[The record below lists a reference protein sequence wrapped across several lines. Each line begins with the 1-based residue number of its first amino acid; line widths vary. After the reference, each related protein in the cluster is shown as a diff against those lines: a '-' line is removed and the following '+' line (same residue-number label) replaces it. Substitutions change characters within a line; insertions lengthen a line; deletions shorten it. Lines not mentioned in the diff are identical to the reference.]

1 MGTDDSDCG
10 TGRVETTVDFSGPA
24 SCPIPEACC
33 SSKISLILTGLDSY
47 KSEVKWKLDGG
58 EEENAEGDSWG
69 PGTEI
74 ALDEDLS
81 AHTFEFMDQYADGW
95 GTGATWELVDTCGNT
110 VAAGPGPSDGYAD
123 WISVPFGGAGA
134 ACPTCQPVDCAGA
147 WGAWAAA
154 GIPGD
159 SCTWAGD
166 DACDVPGAKVY
177 C

>member
-1 MGTDDSDCG
+1 MKWKTFKCALQWFRCPAGTDDTDCG
-10 TGRVETTVDFSGPA
+10 VTPDPTRE
-24 SCPIPEACC
+24 
-33 SSKISLILTGLDSY
+33 
-47 KSEVKWKLDGG
+47 
-58 EEENAEGDSWG
+58 
-69 PGTEI
+69 
-74 ALDEDLS
+74 
-81 AHTFEFMDQYADGW
+81 HTFEFMDQYADGW
-95 GTGATWELVDTCGNT
+95 GTGAAWELVDTCGNT